1 MLEGYLLFVDLSWNF
16 VYRLRIVL
24 RLPGLRG
31 LRRLRG
37 MQRQLPKCLLGLYL
51 LQYQLQ
57 RQLQRELFGCMQEFL
72 LERLFELIPHWR
84 LTCSFPLENRGCS
97 T

>member
-1 MLEGYLLFVDLSWNF
+1 
-16 VYRLRIVL
+16 
-24 RLPGLRG
+24 
-31 LRRLRG
+31 
-37 MQRQLPKCLLGLYL
+37 
-51 LQYQLQ
+51 
-57 RQLQRELFGCMQEFL
+57 LQRELFGCMQEFL